1 MLTLKKVYGMSSIKL
16 NSKDL
21 EGCECEKFI
30 LSVQDAMDVLSGRW
44 KLPILIVLRTGTK
57 RFNEIS
63 KEVNGITD
71 KVLANELRDLEN
83 HKLIKRTVHE
93 IFPPKV
99 EYTITQHGLSL
110 DAVLLSLQTWG
121 NIHRKTVMV

>member
-1 MLTLKKVYGMSSIKL
+1 MKKVYSMSSIKL
-16 NSKDL
+16 NNKDL

-83 HKLIKRTVHE
+83 HKLITRTIHE